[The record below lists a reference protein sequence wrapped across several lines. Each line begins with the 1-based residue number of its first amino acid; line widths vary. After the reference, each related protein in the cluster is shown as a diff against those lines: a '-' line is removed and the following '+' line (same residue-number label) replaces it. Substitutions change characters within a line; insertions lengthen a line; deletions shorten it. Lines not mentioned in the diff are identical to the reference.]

1 MNQFMMYDDL
11 ASTGYSDDDARSYIS
26 YGSSSGNSSFLN
38 PQKKKQRQ
46 LAEKAKME
54 DKGYR
59 KMYIDGKKFEMY
71 FTTNSPGTAIRNAV
85 TGVRFPQFPVGS
97 KCEYLFFKVAVAT
110 GLAGRDGAMLFYD
123 TPEQYERHMK
133 TDLNQ
138 SEKQHWHSRA
148 QAIEKILNK

>member
-1 MNQFMMYDDL
+1 MSHYDDN
-11 ASTGYSDDDARSYIS
+11 ASYGYGYSDDDQRSYVS
-26 YGSSSGNSSFLN
+26 YGSSSGGSSFLN

-59 KMYIDGKKFEMY
+59 KMYVDGKKFEMY
-71 FTTNSPGTAIRNAV
+71 FTTNMPGTAIRNAV

-97 KCEYLFFKVAVAT
+97 KCEYLFFKVAMAT
-110 GLAGRDGAMLFYD
+110 GLHGRDGAMLFYD

-133 TDLNQ
+133 IEVLQ
-138 SEKQHWHSRA
+138 SEKQHWHARS